1 MKLFRNFLILTRF
14 QWMNEAIIDLTN
26 LITDE
31 SMLFISIFMFSKPSI
46 SNVNPSIS
54 CLCFILK
61 FISSFL
67 VGFYELWLTTCKE
80 LFWDILKRHSQDLY
94 LFSIS
99 FLLKAV
105 SERIEISSSRPFF
118 GYNLRNFTCVTW
130 CECSF

>member
-31 SMLFISIFMFSKPSI
+31 SMLFISIFMFSKISI

>member
-1 MKLFRNFLILTRF
+1 
-14 QWMNEAIIDLTN
+14 MNEAIIDLTN

-80 LFWDILKRHSQDLY
+80 LFKKKKKDILKTY
-94 LFSIS
+94 
-99 FLLKAV
+99 
-105 SERIEISSSRPFF
+105 
-118 GYNLRNFTCVTW
+118 TCFQLA
-130 CECSF
+130 SY